1 MSVLAVVEAT
11 AVRGDRVTL
20 IGWGELIL
28 RTIGEEKCVRDVR
41 GSKREGLGIR
51 DAPKHHAMAHQERGY
66 WKGKVGRLREGR
78 ACVSY

>member
-28 RTIGEEKCVRDVR
+28 RTIGEEKCVKDVR

-51 DAPKHHAMAHQERGY
+51 DAKASRDGASRER
-66 WKGKVGRLREGR
+66 LLEG
-78 ACVSY
+78 